1 MSLSAWVLPA
11 AGPADPLLVW
21 RGKACFASE
30 SQWLPGGRRA
40 CAVFIAVGHD
50 LCGQVWCDRCAPRLL
65 AYRSCGARLAEV
77 MVDHA
82 LLLPTVA
89 FHPEVFMSVAPV
101 RTYRVV
107 LLPKQEVAAA
117 GLSLREAQAWVNAY
131 NQVMRDA
138 RRQAVIA
145 EEHIQRDAA

>member
-1 MSLSAWVLPA
+1 
-11 AGPADPLLVW
+11 
-21 RGKACFASE
+21 
-30 SQWLPGGRRA
+30 
-40 CAVFIAVGHD
+40 
-50 LCGQVWCDRCAPRLL
+50 
-65 AYRSCGARLAEV
+65 
-77 MVDHA
+77 
-82 LLLPTVA
+82 
-89 FHPEVFMSVAPV
+89 MSVAPV